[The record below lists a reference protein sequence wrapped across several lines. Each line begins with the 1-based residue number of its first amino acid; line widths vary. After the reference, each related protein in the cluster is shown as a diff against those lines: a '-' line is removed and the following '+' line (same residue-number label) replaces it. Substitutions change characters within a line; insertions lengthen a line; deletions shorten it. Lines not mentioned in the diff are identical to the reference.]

1 MALGV
6 NMVYELLQTATF
18 KRWFESLKDKRAQQ
32 QIWKRLRRIEKT
44 NNFGDWK
51 PLKGDLYELRIT
63 TGKGYRVYYTIQD
76 KQLVILLAGSDKSDQ
91 VKMIK
96 RAREIL
102 EDEYS

>member
-18 KRWFESLKDKRAQQ
+18 KRWFGSLRDRQAIIRIQS
-32 QIWKRLRRIEKT
+32 RLERVEAG
-44 NNFGDWK
+44 NFGDYK
-51 PLKGDLYELRIT
+51 ALGGGLAELRIR

-102 EDEYS
+102 KDEYS